1 MPDLPQ
7 VSGGI
12 GDLVST
18 LTVKTIKSSRVVKD
32 MRPFA
37 AVLQFENK
45 EGKPLTYRKT
55 LALIYTTYAN
65 KIVADK
71 TADRNNLSRE
81 SIGNFIL
88 RSFKNEYG
96 LEKRVSYARR
106 IDKKHK
112 QV

>member
-1 MPDLPQ
+1 
-7 VSGGI
+7 
-12 GDLVST
+12 
-18 LTVKTIKSSRVVKD
+18 

-81 SIGNFIL
+81 SIGNFITTI
-88 RSFKNEYG
+88 FQK
-96 LEKRVSYARR
+96 
-106 IDKKHK
+106 
-112 QV
+112 